1 MSEDRLLVM
10 DDDPDVAEL
19 FGQIAEGLGF
29 SVRVL
34 NDPGKFG
41 TAVRE
46 FEPSVIMLDLQMP
59 GRDGIELLRELAA
72 ERSTAKIVIGSGLDN
87 RVIATAAELGAAMG
101 LVIAGS
107 FCKPITPEELK
118 AMLGGLRTSRVVVT
132 AEELRHAIADG
143 RMAVHYLPKATYRS
157 DGRWIIDGAEAL
169 VRWQHPEHGLLY
181 PADFLHLAEE
191 SNSLIVELTDFVF
204 RTAMEQTRIWL
215 TKGLHMEM
223 SLNLATHF
231 LADLEF
237 PDRLLALIAEHGLD
251 PAMITLELK
260 ETASVKDADVTLD
273 ILTRLRVKNVNVC
286 LDDFGTGASSLTHL
300 YRMPFSEVKLDNT
313 FTEDMR

>member
-1 MSEDRLLVM
+1 
-10 DDDPDVAEL
+10 
-19 FGQIAEGLGF
+19 
-29 SVRVL
+29 
-34 NDPGKFG
+34 
-41 TAVRE
+41 
-46 FEPSVIMLDLQMP
+46 
-59 GRDGIELLRELAA
+59 
-72 ERSTAKIVIGSGLDN
+72 
-87 RVIATAAELGAAMG
+87 
-101 LVIAGS
+101 
-107 FCKPITPEELK
+107 
-118 AMLGGLRTSRVVVT
+118 
-132 AEELRHAIADG
+132 
-143 RMAVHYLPKATYRS
+143 
-157 DGRWIIDGAEAL
+157 
-169 VRWQHPEHGLLY
+169 
-181 PADFLHLAEE
+181 
-191 SNSLIVELTDFVF
+191 TDFVF

-313 FTEDMR
+313 FTEDMRSRSDGRAFVEGLVYLAHKLKLKVCAE